1 MTLKRRLPLL
11 TLALLVAV
19 AMMGCLGRFPTVNP
33 APKQPT
39 EQPAVPPEAI
49 QPPQATPLPP
59 GKLPTLEDVIVSVTK
74 AASPGVVNISST
86 VVGTDLFLQPFNEQA
101 TGSGF
106 VLDLQ
111 GHIVTNN
118 HVVEDS
124 EKLEVT
130 FADGSTAEGKLV
142 GRDPANDL
150 AVVMVVVPGGTLSPL
165 KLGDSSTVQV
175 GQLAIAIGSPFRL
188 QGTVTTGV
196 VSSLGRDLRA
206 GNGRIIGGV
215 IQTDAAINPGNSGGP
230 LLNSSG
236 EVIGV
241 NSAIFSPSGANVGIG
256 FAIPVNTVKRWV
268 PELIAKG
275 KASHPFLGITG
286 QTITP
291 DLAKSLSLPVQEGV
305 LLAQVSTGT
314 PAARAGLKG
323 GDRQSRVGNV
333 RVVTGGDII
342 TAIDGV
348 KLKRIE
354 DLTHYL
360 DTKTKVGDQ
369 VSLNVV
375 RGNQTLTVSI
385 TLAERPSES

>member
-59 GKLPTLEDVIVSVTK
+59 GKLATLEDVIVSVTK

>member
-19 AMMGCLGRFPTVNP
+19 AMMACLGRFPTVSP

-59 GKLPTLEDVIVSVTK
+59 GKLATLEDVIVSVTK